1 MSDTN
6 GVVEYLRTRFGKEAD
21 SQAHRAARSIRQWSD
36 ELASASDTGE
46 PGSPVDAAMQEIAGV
61 GLRAADYLDQRGF
74 AGIVEDVKDLARRRP
89 LLFAAGAVALGI
101 VIGRV
106 LASARDVST
115 GDASSSEVSRE
126 ASSRDASS
134 REASLRE
141 GRTPPLPPA

>member
-21 SQAHRAARSIRQWSD
+21 SQAHRAARNIRQWSD
-36 ELASASDTGE
+36 ELASAADTGE

-106 LASARDVST
+106 LASSRDVSP
-115 GDASSSEVSRE
+115 GDSSSEVSRE

>member
-21 SQAHRAARSIRQWSD
+21 SQAHRAARNIRQWSD
-36 ELASASDTGE
+36 ELASAADTGE

-106 LASARDVST
+106 LASARDVSP